1 MGRLRRRPGMEDALR
16 KFPGQVVVLDDAYK
30 LRGVW
35 HSFFSREGP
44 IFVELGTG
52 KGQFLRSM
60 AQLHPEA
67 CFIGMER
74 EPGVLLQA
82 VRKADE
88 MQLKNLKFV
97 LCDVQNLPNVF
108 GPAEIDGLY
117 IHFCDPWPKSRHAK
131 RRLTHADFLTAYK
144 SVLSPNGTLHF
155 KTDNQELFAYSLSTF
170 EEAGMELL
178 RVSEDLHAGAV
189 TPVGCVTEYEAKFS
203 AAGLSV
209 CYCEARF
216 TMPDKEEAV

>member
-1 MGRLRRRPGMEDALR
+1 MEDALR
-16 KFPGQVVVLDDAYK
+16 RFPGQVVILEDAYRLK
-30 LRGVW
+30 GIW
-35 HSFFSREGP
+35 HEFFPQKGP

-88 MQLKNLKFV
+88 LQLKNLKFV

-108 GPAEIDGLY
+108 GPGEIDGLY

-131 RRLTHADFLTAYK
+131 RRLTHAGFLAAYK
-144 SVLSPNGTLHF
+144 SVLSSSGILRF

-170 EEAGMELL
+170 EEAEMELL
-178 RVSEDLHAGAV
+178 QVSEDLHAGAIE
-189 TPVGCVTEYEAKFS
+189 PAGCVTEYEAKFS
-203 AAGLSV
+203 AAGLAV

-216 TMPDKEEAV
+216 TKPDKEAAV